1 MIRSLSRNLLTAA
14 LAISLAACSQL
25 DEQPNTSP
33 EPEGP
38 GDVVRSE
45 LSRIIAPEVDVSV
58 QEQLAADN
66 RDFAFNLFAQ
76 LREEAEVGEN
86 IFVSPH
92 SISLA
97 LAMTYG
103 GAEANTKAEM
113 AEALRFTLP
122 DEDLHPAFNLLD
134 QELASRS
141 EYVPSEE
148 SGGEPLV
155 LNVINQTWGQ
165 QGFSFESDFLDLLA
179 LHYGAEMRIVDFTS
193 ATEAIRLEINQWVED
208 QTNERIKDLLPEGV
222 LSAETRLV
230 LVNAIY
236 FYGSWLNAFN
246 EDLTEDA
253 AFTLLD
259 ESQVN
264 VPMMK
269 QAAEFGFYE
278 DESTVAASLPYV
290 GDEASMILWMPAD
303 ASADFEAWEQA
314 MAREDFDAMAAAVRG
329 TRDGE
334 VFLPRFESEGDYSLV
349 GPLKEL
355 GMEDAFE
362 FCAAD
367 FGGINGSEPCI
378 PGSSLSISEILH
390 KSFVSVDEEGTE
402 AAAATAVIMA
412 GPDSSIPE
420 NPPSVRFDRP
430 FYYAVYD
437 HGTSTIL
444 FMGRMLDPS

>member
-1 MIRSLSRNLLTAA
+1 MLRHLPRHLLSAA
-14 LAISLAACSQL
+14 LVMSLAACSQV
-25 DEQPNTSP
+25 DEQPNT
-33 EPEGP
+33 EPDPQGP
-38 GDVVRSE
+38 GDVARSE
-45 LSRIIAPEVDVSV
+45 LSRIIAPEVEVPV

-76 LREEAEVGEN
+76 LREDGEPGEN

-103 GAEANTKAEM
+103 GAEANTKTEM

-122 DEDLHPAFNLLD
+122 DEELHPAFNLLD

-141 EYVPSEE
+141 EFQPSEE
-148 SGGEPLV
+148 TGGEPLV
-155 LNVINQTWGQ
+155 LNVVNQTWGQ

-179 LHYGAEMRIVDFTS
+179 LHYGAEMRLVDFMS
-193 ATEAIRLEINQWVED
+193 AAEAIRLEINQWVED

-222 LSAETRLV
+222 LSSDTRLV

-236 FYGSWLNAFN
+236 FYGSWLNAFD
-246 EDLTEDA
+246 EDRTEEA
-253 AFTLLD
+253 PFTLLD
-259 ESQVN
+259 ASQVN
-264 VPMMK
+264 VPMMR
-269 QAAEFGFYE
+269 QQAEFGFYE

-290 GDEASMILWMPAD
+290 GNEASMILWMPAD
-303 ASADFEAWEQA
+303 AQADFGAWEQA
-314 MAREDFDAMAAAVRG
+314 MTREDFDAIAAEVRG
-329 TRDGE
+329 ATDGE
-334 VFLPRFESEGDYSLV
+334 VFLPRFESEGDYALV
-349 GPLKEL
+349 DTFKAL
-355 GMEDAFE
+355 GMEDAFD

-367 FGGINGSEPCI
+367 FGGITGSEPCVT
-378 PGSSLSISEILH
+378 GQSLYISEILH

-402 AAAATAVIMA
+402 AAAATAVVMDTETSV
-412 GPDSSIPE
+412 PVD
-420 NPPSVRFDRP
+420 PPSVRFDRP

-444 FMGRMLDPS
+444 FMGRMLNPS